1 MRERIYKALISRYN
15 AEMEDG
21 LLKIDLLLQNSA
33 SHSVLTDHTDI
44 TGQIDALLGKVANA
58 EGKMAKLRRFYS
70 TN

>member
-1 MRERIYKALISRYN
+1 MRERIYKALVSKYN
-15 AEMEDG
+15 SEMEDG
-21 LLKIDLLLQNSA
+21 LLKIDLLMQNSA
-33 SHSVLTDHTDI
+33 SYSVIVDHTDI